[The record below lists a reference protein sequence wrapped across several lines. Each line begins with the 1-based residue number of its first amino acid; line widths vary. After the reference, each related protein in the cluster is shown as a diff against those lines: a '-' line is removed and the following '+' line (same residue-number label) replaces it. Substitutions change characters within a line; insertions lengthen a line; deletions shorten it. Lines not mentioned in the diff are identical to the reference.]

1 MKRKDTFKQI
11 VNERERLKFHMI
23 RMMLATDNSCAAR
36 YAKKK
41 KKNERVRRTY
51 FCFEREID

>member
-11 VNERERLKFHMI
+11 VNEREEIKFHMI
-23 RMMLATDNSCAAR
+23 RKTSTKDNSCAEKKK
-36 YAKKK
+36 KKK